1 MCFIV
6 SVAVCILLTLIGYP
20 GIIDWFVKSL
30 PASLE
35 GGVRFVGYLSFMD
48 HFYEMSKGV
57 FVFRDVL
64 YFLSVIAAGLML
76 TGLALRSKR
85 A

>member
-1 MCFIV
+1 MRFI
-6 SVAVCILLTLIGYP
+6 
-20 GIIDWFVKSL
+20 
-30 PASLE
+30 
-35 GGVRFVGYLSFMD
+35 GYLSFMD

-64 YFLSVIAAGLML
+64 YFISVIVFGLL
-76 TGLALRSKR
+76 VTSQALRAKR

>member
-1 MCFIV
+1 
-6 SVAVCILLTLIGYP
+6 
-20 GIIDWFVKSL
+20 
-30 PASLE
+30 
-35 GGVRFVGYLSFMD
+35 
-48 HFYEMSKGV
+48 MSKGV

>member
-1 MCFIV
+1 M
-6 SVAVCILLTLIGYP
+6 LLTLIGYP
-20 GIIDWFVKSL
+20 GIIDWVVKSL

-48 HFYEMSKGV
+48 HFYDMTKGV

-64 YFLSVIAAGLML
+64 YFLSVIIFALII
-76 TGLALRSKR
+76 TGQALRAKR
-85 A
+85 S

>member
-1 MCFIV
+1 M
-6 SVAVCILLTLIGYP
+6 LLTLIGYP

-35 GGVRFVGYLSFMD
+35 GGVRFIGYLSFMD

-64 YFLSVIAAGLML
+64 YFLSVKEFSLL
-76 TGLALRSKR
+76 VTSQALRAKR